1 MPQLLTPQAEM
12 NSGISAKQAE
22 KIAYENNKLNKRLCR
37 LVGQAIGDFNM
48 IEEGDKVMVCLSGG
62 KDSYAMLDILM
73 TLRERAPISFDII
86 AVNLDQKQPN
96 FPAHVLPDYLSKLGI
111 PFHIENQDT
120 YSIVKRVIPEGK
132 TTCSLCSR
140 LRRGILYRV
149 ADELGATKIALG
161 HHRDDIMETFFL
173 NMFFGSKLKGMP
185 AKLQSDDGKH
195 IVIRPLAYVSEED
208 TERYAAVKQFPII
221 PCDLCGSQENL
232 QRKQIKGMLRE
243 WEKKYPGRV
252 DNIFSSLSTVVPSH
266 LMDRSQFDFA
276 NLAVTGAPFADG
288 DIAFDEELCASNIN
302 EPLVIKLHSHS
313 DK

>member
-1 MPQLLTPQAEM
+1 MHQLLTPQVEI

-62 KDSYAMLDILM
+62 KDSYALLDILM

-243 WEKKYPGRV
+243 WEKKFPGRV

-266 LMDRSQFDFA
+266 LMDRNQFNFA
-276 NLAVTGAPFADG
+276 DLAVTGTPVADG
-288 DIAFDEELCASNIN
+288 DIAFDEEPCASNIN
-302 EPLVIKLHSHS
+302 EPSVIKLHSHR